1 MSKAEKTSGARRQAL
16 VLLVQL
22 LRRAIDQTRAYG
34 KTHQLAAGSLDRFR
48 EQLASVT
55 TEETAFD
62 ITLAGAALDGELL
75 AGRPGQRDPL
85 TLPLFNE
92 GIRRVTIAANPP
104 AHERDAFF
112 DAWMQVVS
120 NPAEAEALST
130 RVWELELEAFRLVVL
145 DTFSLA
151 DEDSSGG
158 DDGSQNQQKAR
169 QELDSLINAMA
180 AESGAAAGSAGPAL
194 LRVSA
199 DDVAVLRSELVR
211 GVTAE
216 RLAQQD
222 AKLAALQLSPT
233 DLENFVLGFTPRA
246 DAVPAAA
253 RALINAAVLSQG
265 EEAGAFAKRLS
276 DLFAAF
282 AERGRFRPTLE
293 AWKWLVADARA
304 DTHLGAARVKLLTW
318 LKQFFVS
325 PAFLDPL
332 LKTLDGAEGHAP
344 DALEALKTVAPML
357 GSGFKDQ
364 VAKLTSAAAR
374 AAASGLLAEIAPAQA
389 TRSINVADLNAASFS
404 ELTRRL
410 DALPIA
416 EATRLVAQGLDHADV
431 EVRRDAAGVITP
443 RVAVRLPRGVL
454 ANHLKDTDAGV
465 RGRLLKVVG
474 ELEDPSAAK
483 ALGEL
488 LKRPDVDEAERIRV
502 YHVLG
507 KLGGTVAVE
516 VLVGELDRRQDEEAT
531 VAAVGALAVLGD
543 PASKKALESLAGRLM
558 APPRVKSAA
567 RAAISR
573 VKKA

>member
-1 MSKAEKTSGARRQAL
+1 MSKAEKTSGPRRQAL

-34 KTHQLAAGSLDRFR
+34 KTHQLAASSMDRFR
-48 EQLASVT
+48 EHFASVT

-62 ITLAGAALDGELL
+62 ITLAGAALDGDLL
-75 AGRPGQRDPL
+75 SGRPGQRDPL

-92 GIRRVTIAANPP
+92 GIRRITINANPP

-120 NPAEAEALST
+120 NPTEAEALST
-130 RVWELELEAFRLVVL
+130 RVWELEFEAFRLVVL

-151 DEDSSGG
+151 DEESGS
-158 DDGSQNQQKAR
+158 DDGSQNQQKAK

-180 AESGAAAGSAGPAL
+180 AESGGAASGAGPAL

-211 GVTAE
+211 GVTSE

-233 DLENFVLGFTPRA
+233 DLENFVLGFTPRT

-253 RALINAAVLSQG
+253 RAIINAAVLSQG
-265 EEAGAFAKRLS
+265 EEAGAFAKRLA

-304 DTHLGAARVKLLTW
+304 DTHHGAMRVKLLTW

-332 LKTLDGAEGHAP
+332 LKTLDGAEGNAP
-344 DALEALKTVAPML
+344 DALEALKTIAPML
-357 GSGFKDQ
+357 GNGFRDQ

-374 AAASGLLAEIAPAQA
+374 AAASGLLAEIAPTQA
-389 TRSINVADLNAASFS
+389 TRSINVADLNASSFS
-404 ELTRRL
+404 EFTRRL
-410 DALPIA
+410 DAMPIA
-416 EATRLVAQGLDHADV
+416 EATRLITQGLDHADV
-431 EVRRDAAGVITP
+431 EVRREAAGVINP
-443 RVAVRLPRGVL
+443 RVAVRLPRGVV
-454 ANHLKDTDAGV
+454 ANHLKDTDAEV

-474 ELEDPSAAK
+474 DLEDPSAAK

-507 KLGGTVAVE
+507 KLGGKVAVE
-516 VLVGELDRRQDEEAT
+516 VLVGELDRRQDAEAT